1 MREEGGGRR
10 MEVEARVGEHEE
22 DNDKYEDGGVTHLLT

>member
-1 MREEGGGRR
+1 

-22 DNDKYEDGGVTHLLT
+22 DNDKYEGPRGHTLTDLI